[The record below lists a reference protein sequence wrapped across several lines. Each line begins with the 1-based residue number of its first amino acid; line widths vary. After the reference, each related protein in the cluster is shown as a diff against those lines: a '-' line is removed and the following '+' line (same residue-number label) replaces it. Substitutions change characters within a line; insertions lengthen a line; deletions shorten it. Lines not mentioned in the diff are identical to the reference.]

1 MLGTAGL
8 QFLIQTKDNRVLSSK
23 MHLINEYLDILSKVK
38 YLSIGNYQKYASD
51 IASTVFKSNFLD
63 MN

>member
-1 MLGTAGL
+1 
-8 QFLIQTKDNRVLSSK
+8 
-23 MHLINEYLDILSKVK
+23 MHLINEYLDILSEAK
-38 YLSIGNYQKYASD
+38 YLSISNYQKYASD